1 MIFLGTSPSD
11 ASGTLEAVAVGT
23 LESVG
28 TLEVG
33 AVGTLE
39 AGAVVGVGTLEVG
52 AVVGVGTLESVGTL
66 EAGSTCTSVAG
77 FGFGTTAFF
86 RIILV
91 ILAGVSSRLT
101 CDSTTGGGVFVL
113 VTLGVIFG
121 TSVVVTGTSSKYPSD
136 CMPMSR
142 TGSTCMFLNSSDS

>member
-11 ASGTLEAVAVGT
+11 ASDVVVAVVVVAMVVAVVGVGT
-23 LESVG
+23 LEVGAVG

-39 AGAVVGVGTLEVG
+39 ADSICA
-52 AVVGVGTLESVGTL
+52 
-66 EAGSTCTSVAG
+66 SVAG

-91 ILAGVSSRLT
+91 ILAGVSSRVT

-121 TSVVVTGTSSKYPSD
+121 TSVVVTGTSVTDTSSKYPSD